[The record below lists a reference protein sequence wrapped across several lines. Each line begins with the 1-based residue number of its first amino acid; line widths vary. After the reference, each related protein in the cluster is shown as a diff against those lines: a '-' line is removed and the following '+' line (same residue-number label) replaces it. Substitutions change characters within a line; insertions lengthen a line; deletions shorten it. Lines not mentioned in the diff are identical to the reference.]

1 MFLSYKGAGNDNKN
15 TELEAFLGKE
25 FSVEQ
30 FLREEKEGSQDKTM
44 GHGHTKS
51 VTQ

>member
-1 MFLSYKGAGNDNKN
+1 MFLSYKGAGNDNTN

-30 FLREEKEGSQDKTM
+30 FLREEKEGSQTVKVKVKAVDM
-44 GHGHTKS
+44 R
-51 VTQ
+51 V

>member
-1 MFLSYKGAGNDNKN
+1 MFLSSKGAGNDNKN

-30 FLREEKEGSQDKTM
+30 FFREEKKGSQNKTM
-44 GHGHTKS
+44 GHGQTKS
-51 VTQ
+51 VTH